1 MAYMSSDD
9 TVYSTIYG
17 ASALELTGP
26 LKDWDVTSEP
36 PQINDET
43 VPGGILM
50 LNGKYDPTQDEVT
63 SAFFTETRA
72 RVKWVR
78 FVESG
83 HMAVLEESEGFVEVV
98 RGFLAMR

>member
-17 ASALELTGP
+17 TSVLELDGP
-26 LKDWDVTSEP
+26 LKDFDVTSELH
-36 PQINDET
+36 QITEAT
-43 VPGGILM
+43 VPGGILVV
-50 LNGKYDPTQDEVT
+50 NGKYDTTQDEVT

-78 FVESG
+78 FAESG
-83 HMAVLEESEGFVEVV
+83 HMAVLEEREGFVEVV
-98 RGFLAMR
+98 TAFLGMR